1 MRTKVNVINIDI
13 LPLHIHFLLLEV
25 VSAEVHV
32 LDLDIVEHEGGGE
45 DVPGGAGRGGGG
57 AAPLQVLVAGVLWH
71 GVLRPAVQPALPLQL
86 RQLRHRGL
94 RDGARRERGR
104 VREDHGDRGL
114 GRARHIGA
122 RGGGGGEEGVGQEEG
137 LYGGGLVL
145 HLHPDKANILRT
157 SASST

>member
-1 MRTKVNVINIDI
+1 M
-13 LPLHIHFLLLEV
+13 FY
-25 VSAEVHV
+25 
-32 LDLDIVEHEGGGE
+32 LDIVKHEGGGE
-45 DVPGGAGRGGGG
+45 DVPRGAGRGGGG

-104 VREDHGDRGL
+104 VREDHGDRAGRGDRGL

-122 RGGGGGEEGVGQEEG
+122 RGGGGGEEGVRQEEG

-145 HLHPDKANILRT
+145 HLHPDKANILMT